1 MKKKVNKTRHPEL
14 DKFDRKQKKHGGS
27 REKSSKHKYSIYDEF
42 DEDEDDDMLDYTSE
56 FDDEE
61 E

>member
-1 MKKKVNKTRHPEL
+1 MMKKKVNKIRHPEL
-14 DKFDRKQKKHGGS
+14 DKFDRKQKRHGSS
-27 REKSSKHKYSIYDEF
+27 REKSSKQKFSIYDEF
-42 DEDEDDDMLDYTSE
+42 DEEDEMPDYTSE

>member
-14 DKFDRKQKKHGGS
+14 DKFDRKQNKHTGS
-27 REKSSKHKYSIYDEF
+27 RDKSSKQRFSIYDEF
-42 DEDEDDDMLDYTSE
+42 DEDDDMPGYTSE